1 MSAHQALSSSSS
13 SDEEST
19 DDASNPWKR
28 IQDYSTLTVS
38 ELKKILKGRPGFLS
52 ASGKKSSLIKRLEDD
67 DEDRRNRREKRGEP
81 NLFAIDYKDGADT
94 SSEWKNMDSWAKLA
108 WTNMDNGQQDECK
121 AYIVE
126 VFNEGS
132 TAHLAFLDQ
141 ISMVEVGAC
150 TPQEAYEDLSKFFDG
165 KENLMSLLK
174 VILGLKRHTQ
184 DGSTN
189 KEDLRKSP
197 AEGDEPAKGN
207 DHTQDGS
214 TQGGSTKDPTQDG
227 STSKEDLRKSPA
239 ETPDTSKANDHTEDG
254 STNKEDL
261 RKSPAEGDEPAKGND
276 HTEDGSTNKEDLRK
290 SPAEGDDPA
299 KGNDHTEDGSTNK
312 E

>member
-1 MSAHQALSSSSS
+1 MSAHQASSSSSS

-19 DDASNPWKR
+19 DDEVNPWTR
-28 IQDYSTLTVS
+28 IQDYSTLTVN
-38 ELKKILKGRPGFLS
+38 ELKKILKGRLLS
-52 ASGKKSSLIKRLEDD
+52 VSGKKSSLIKRLEEDD
-67 DEDRRNRREKRGEP
+67 KERRNRREKREKREEPNLFAIDYKDGAEEP
-81 NLFAIDYKDGADT
+81 NLFAIDYKDGADI

-108 WTNMDNGQQDECK
+108 WTNMDNGQPDECK

-132 TAHLAFLDQ
+132 AAHFAFLDQ

-150 TPQEAYEDLSKFFDG
+150 TPQEAYEELSKFFDG

-207 DHTQDGS
+207 DHT
-214 TQGGSTKDPTQDG
+214 
-227 STSKEDLRKSPA
+227 
-239 ETPDTSKANDHTEDG
+239 EDG

-261 RKSPAEGDEPAKGND
+261 RKRPAEGDEPAKGND
-276 HTEDGSTNKEDLRK
+276 HTEDGSTQKGSTKDPTQDSSTSKEDLRK
-290 SPAEGDDPA
+290 RPAEVY
-299 KGNDHTEDGSTNK
+299 E
-312 E
+312 

>member
-1 MSAHQALSSSSS
+1 MFRQGELPFLPGKFSKDNRMSAHQASSSS

-19 DDASNPWKR
+19 DDESNPWKR
-28 IQDYSTLTVS
+28 IQDYSTLTVN

-67 DEDRRNRREKRGEP
+67 DKDRRNRREKRGEP

-184 DGSTN
+184 
-189 KEDLRKSP
+189 E
-197 AEGDEPAKGN
+197 
-207 DHTQDGS
+207 
-214 TQGGSTKDPTQDG
+214 GSTKDPTQDG
-227 STSKEDLRKSPA
+227 ST
-239 ETPDTSKANDHTEDG
+239 
-254 STNKEDL
+254 NKEDL
-261 RKSPAEGDEPAKGND
+261 QKSPAGPTQEG
-276 HTEDGSTNKEDLRK
+276 
-290 SPAEGDDPA
+290 GDDSSQEGTPPV
-299 KGNDHTEDGSTNK
+299 TEPTQD
-312 E
+312 

>member
-1 MSAHQALSSSSS
+1 MFSKDSRMSAHQASSSSSS

-19 DDASNPWKR
+19 DDESNPWKH
-28 IQDYSTLTVS
+28 IQDYSTLTVN
-38 ELKKILKGRPGFLS
+38 ELKKILKGRPGYLS
-52 ASGKKSSLIKRLEDD
+52 ASGKRKTLIKRLEDD
-67 DEDRRNRREKRGEP
+67 DEDRRNRREKREER
-81 NLFAIDYKDGADT
+81 NLFAIDYKDDADL

-108 WTNMDNGQQDECK
+108 WTNMDNGQRDECK

-132 TAHLAFLDQ
+132 AAHFAFLDQ

-150 TPQEAYEDLSKFFDG
+150 TPQEAYEELSKFFDG

-207 DHTQDGS
+207 DHTEDGS
-214 TQGGSTKDPTQDG
+214 TQKGSTKDPTQDG
-227 STSKEDLRKSPA
+227 ST
-239 ETPDTSKANDHTEDG
+239 
-254 STNKEDL
+254 NKEDL
-261 RKSPAEGDEPAKGND
+261 RKGPAEGDEPAKGND
-276 HTEDGSTNKEDLRK
+276 HKEDLRK
-290 SPAEGDDPA
+290 RPAEGDEPA
-299 KGNDHTEDGSTNK
+299 KGNDHKEDLR
-312 E
+312 

>member
-1 MSAHQALSSSSS
+1 MFSKDNRMSAHQSSSSSSS

-19 DDASNPWKR
+19 DDESNPWKR
-28 IQDYSTLTVS
+28 IQDYSTLTAN
-38 ELKKILKGRPGFLS
+38 ELRKILKGRPDFLS
-52 ASGKKSSLIKRLEDD
+52 ASGKKKTLIKKLEDD
-67 DEDRRNRREKRGEP
+67 DEDRRNRREKREGT

-189 KEDLRKSP
+189 KETITPKMVLPKKVLPRIPPKMVLP
-197 AEGDEPAKGN
+197 
-207 DHTQDGS
+207 
-214 TQGGSTKDPTQDG
+214 TKKTYKRVLP
-227 STSKEDLRKSPA
+227 
-239 ETPDTSKANDHTEDG
+239 
-254 STNKEDL
+254 
-261 RKSPAEGDEPAKGND
+261 
-276 HTEDGSTNKEDLRK
+276 
-290 SPAEGDDPA
+290 
-299 KGNDHTEDGSTNK
+299 
-312 E
+312 

>member
-207 DHTQDGS
+207 DHTEDGS
-214 TQGGSTKDPTQDG
+214 TQ
-227 STSKEDLRKSPA
+227 KEDLRERTEEGDDREKS
-239 ETPDTSKANDHTEDG
+239 EKHTEDG

-276 HTEDGSTNKEDLRK
+276 HTEDGSTQKGSTK
-290 SPAEGDDPA
+290 DP
-299 KGNDHTEDGSTNK
+299 TQDGSTSK
-312 E
+312 EELRRTHAETPDTSKAN